1 MCLSHSGGK
10 GASKRMRISYDLQT
24 SAVAPSNAEALL
36 YHSPYEFENDSRPTL
51 SLAAG
56 SVTYSYD
63 TVDGER
69 NSNSGSI
76 LVENQMCAGDRSDDV
91 TAISFP
97 GLGLGSEMI
106 QSAWRVQSVE
116 SCSRGYSNS
125 AGGGGA
131 GAAGGGGAGGG
142 GADLNL
148 MRDEEDE
155 MGEQGM
161 SLDDMK
167 DSATNEDG
175 TENSVG
181 KLEMD
186 LSSGQSKLCPRGHW
200 RPAEDEKLRELV
212 SQYGPQNWNLIAE
225 KLQGRS
231 GKSCRLRWFN
241 QLDPRINRRPF
252 SEEEE
257 EKLLAAHRFHGNK
270 WAMIARLFPGRTDN
284 AVKNHWHVV
293 MARKYRERSRAFG
306 RRSKSQLSRR
316 GGKRGSTGG
325 TTTSSGLN
333 ASHHGPADSLTAWI
347 EKYSIAPSEV
357 DSISPSSHYGGGS
370 QSLKSLTNGHYQSS
384 SDLLREEDECE
395 GPSGFS
401 ARGRDRSMDP
411 RDDSPR
417 SNSSKITIP
426 RLSFAS
432 SDKDDA
438 PQQQR
443 NFIHSYANSAKPPAA
458 AAAAASASTLLHSS
472 PRALVD
478 SKPIAH
484 PFAGNV
490 RQLGQ
495 QQTPSG
501 GLLQSPRRGGA
512 ASSAVGGGGGGEMD
526 NSSGSPPSSSANAE
540 FLNRAAEALAESKGA
555 FVGLKTSEQGGLFH
569 SAMATPHWLI
579 PSLPVATMAQP
590 PPQQQQVPVAVME
603 EIERSIAS
611 RSLRNSCRSELQR
624 QQQQQQYH
632 PPPHHHHQHQQQQ
645 QQHHHHQHH
654 QHHQQQQ
661 QQQAPLSSS
670 SSFVNENNPNLGRS
684 LFLPNG
690 VLSAQQQHHH
700 HHPQEQQSGSSTNHH
715 HHGGYWRR
723 EGIDGVVPASGG
735 GGAGAPPV
743 LSTGLCENV
752 ALCGAIQHLRESLCK
767 EKPSSASS
775 RASNDHIALQE
786 AESEP
791 APPIQFIDFLGVG
804 VA

>member
-24 SAVAPSNAEALL
+24 SAVTPSNAEALL

-76 LVENQMCAGDRSDDV
+76 LVENQMCAGDRSNDV

-125 AGGGGA
+125 GGGG
-131 GAAGGGGAGGG
+131 GGGGG

-306 RRSKSQLSRR
+306 RRSKSHLSRR
-316 GGKRGSTGG
+316 GGKRSTGG
-325 TTTSSGLN
+325 TTSSGMN
-333 ASHHGPADSLTAWI
+333 VSHHGPADSLTAWI

-357 DSISPSSHYGGGS
+357 DSISPSSHYGS
-370 QSLKSLTNGHYQSS
+370 QSLKSLNGHYQSS
-384 SDLLREEDECE
+384 SDIYREEDECE
-395 GPSGFS
+395 GPSGFC
-401 ARGRDRSMDP
+401 ARGDRSMDP

-417 SNSSKITIP
+417 SNSSKMVVP

-438 PQQQR
+438 QR
-443 NFIHSYANSAKPPAA
+443 NFINSYANSNSTNTAKPAT
-458 AAAAASASTLLHSS
+458 AAASASPLLHSS
-472 PRALVD
+472 PRALD

-484 PFAGNV
+484 TFGGNV
-490 RQLGQ
+490 RPLKQ

-501 GLLQSPRRGGA
+501 GMLQSPRRGAA
-512 ASSAVGGGGGGEMD
+512 ASSALGGGGEMD
-526 NSSGSPPSSSANAE
+526 NSSGSPLSSSANAE

-555 FVGLKTSEQGGLFH
+555 FVGLKPSEQGGLFH
-569 SAMATPHWLI
+569 SAMATPHWLT

-590 PPQQQQVPVAVME
+590 QQQQQGTVVAME
-603 EIERSIAS
+603 EMERSIAS
-611 RSLRNSCRSELQR
+611 RSLRNSCRSEQR
-624 QQQQQQYH
+624 QQQQQYH
-632 PPPHHHHQHQQQQ
+632 PPPHHHQHQQQE
-645 QQHHHHQHH
+645 
-654 QHHQQQQ
+654 QQQQ
-661 QQQAPLSSS
+661 VAPLSSS

-690 VLSAQQQHHH
+690 VLRPLRQHHH
-700 HHPQEQQSGSSTNHH
+700 HHPQEQQSGNSTNHH

-723 EGIDGVVPASGG
+723 EGVDVVLPASG

-775 RASNDHIALQE
+775 RASNDHIPLQE
-786 AESEP
+786 AESES